1 MARRDPTSDLV
12 TLEDA
17 AKLDPDE
24 FPAEVVDGRLMPV
37 SRGTWRHGAITL
49 NAGVLLKNYAKA
61 NGGWVVAVGDL
72 GRSFGITQRS
82 CVALTSV

>member
-24 FPAEVVDGRLMPV
+24 FSADIV
-37 SRGTWRHGAITL
+37 
-49 NAGVLLKNYAKA
+49 
-61 NGGWVVAVGDL
+61 
-72 GRSFGITQRS
+72 
-82 CVALTSV
+82 